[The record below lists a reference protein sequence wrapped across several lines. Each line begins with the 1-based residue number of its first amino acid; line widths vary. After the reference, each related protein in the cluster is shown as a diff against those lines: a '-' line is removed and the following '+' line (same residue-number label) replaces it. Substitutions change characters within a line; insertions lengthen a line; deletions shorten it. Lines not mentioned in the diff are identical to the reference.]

1 MRFEGKAAIVTG
13 AAGRMGRACA
23 VRLAQEGALVGVADI
38 DAATTAAVAAEIGG
52 VSLPMDVG
60 DPASITA
67 AFAGFHERA
76 GRLDALVTCA
86 GVVDTTPPDDVTP
99 EGWDRVLAINLRGVF
114 LCCQE
119 ALRRME
125 GGGAIVNIA
134 SRAGQ
139 IGGTTSGI
147 SYAASKA
154 GVINLTKSLAKLEAG
169 RGVRVNVINPGA
181 IDTAMLD
188 HFPPEQ
194 IEQLRT
200 GSPMRRLGRPEEIAS
215 VVAFLASDD
224 ASFVT
229 GQQLAVNGGAVM

>member
-1 MRFEGKAAIVTG
+1 MRFEGKCAVVTG
-13 AAGRMGRACA
+13 AAGRMGDACA
-23 VRLAQEGALVGVADI
+23 RRLAEEGAVVGVADI
-38 DAATTAAVAAEIGG
+38 DEEAVDALAREIGG
-52 VSLPMDVG
+52 VALAMDVS
-60 DPASITA
+60 DPAGIA
-67 AFAGFHERA
+67 ARFAFFEDRA
-76 GRLDALVTCA
+76 GRLDVLVTCA
-86 GVVDTTPPDDVTP
+86 GVVDTTPPEHVTS

-114 LCCQE
+114 LCCQA
-119 ALRRME
+119 ALERME
-125 GGGAIVNIA
+125 EGAAIVNIA

-154 GVINLTKSLAKLEAG
+154 GVINVTKSLAKLVAG
-169 RGVRVNVINPGA
+169 RGIRVNVVNPGA

-188 HFPPEQ
+188 NFPPEQ

-200 GSPMRRLGRPEEIAS
+200 SSPMRRLGRPEEIAS

-229 GQQLAVNGGAVM
+229 GQQLAVNGGSVM